1 MPTNILMPALSPTM
15 EEGTLAKWLV
25 KVGQS
30 VKAGDVIAEIETD
43 KATMEV
49 EAVDEG
55 TLAKI
60 LVPEGSEGVKVNT
73 PIAVLA
79 AEGEDASAV
88 PAAAPPPSLR
98 ATSPASGGGKTDKA
112 DMDPAPAAATV
123 SSPVRGG
130 GAPAGGGGGLAV
142 AASGER
148 VFASP
153 LARRIAGEG
162 KVDLTLITGTGPG
175 GRIVKADVEKA
186 LAGGPMKAVK
196 SPDTLLSPP
205 AGGESPAK
213 GRAEGGKPAPAAP
226 TPAGA
231 LPDARLFYKEGSYTA
246 VPHDSMRKTV
256 AKRLTIAKRD
266 IPHYYLTADIEIDA
280 LLAAREAINA
290 KSPKDGPDAYKVSVN
305 DFIVKAAAAA
315 LMKVPHVNAS
325 WTETEMLLHAH
336 ADVGVAVAL
345 PGNGLITPIIFAAET
360 KGLVQISRETKDLAA
375 RAKAKKLKPSDYEG
389 GSFSISNLGMFGM
402 RDFTGVINPPQ
413 ASILAVGAGEK
424 RAVVRGDRLEIATV
438 MTVRMS
444 CDHRVIDGALGATW
458 LAALKGYLQDPVTM
472 LA

>member
-15 EEGTLAKWLV
+15 EEGTLAKWL
-25 KVGQS
+25 KKEGDTI
-30 VKAGDVIAEIETD
+30 KAGDVIAEIETD

-60 LVPEGSEGVKVNT
+60 LVPEGAEGVKVNT

-79 AEGEDASAV
+79 GEGEDASAA
-88 PAAAPPPSLR
+88 PAAAPPPALR
-98 ATSPASGGGKTDKA
+98 ATSPASGGGKTGEAEIEMKT
-112 DMDPAPAAATV
+112 APAAAAV
-123 SSPVRGG
+123 A
-130 GAPAGGGGGLAV
+130 APV

-162 KVDLTLITGTGPG
+162 KVDLTLIAGTGPG

-186 LAGGPMKAVK
+186 LAGGPMKAAAK
-196 SPDTLLSPP
+196 TAP
-205 AGGESPAK
+205 AAPAREAPK
-213 GRAEGGKPAPAAP
+213 AAPAPAALP
-226 TPAGA
+226 LPGA
-231 LPDARLFYKEGSYTA
+231 LPDARLFYAEGSYTA

-256 AKRLTIAKRD
+256 AKRLTTAKRD
-266 IPHYYLTADIEIDA
+266 IPHYYLTADIELDA

-290 KSPKDGPDAYKVSVN
+290 KSPKDGPEAYKVSVN

-389 GSFSISNLGMFGM
+389 GSFAISNLGMFGI
-402 RDFTGVINPPQ
+402 RDFTAVINPPQ

-424 RAVVRGDRLEIATV
+424 RAVVRGDRVEIATV

-458 LAALKGYLQDPVTM
+458 LAALKGYLEDPVTM

>member
-1 MPTNILMPALSPTM
+1 MATNILMPALSPTM
-15 EEGTLAKWLV
+15 EEGTLAKWL
-25 KVGQS
+25 KKEGDT

-60 LVPEGSEGVKVNT
+60 LIPEGSEGVKVNT

-79 AEGEDASAV
+79 GEGEDVSAAPAPKADAPKAEAPKPAKAEAPKSELKAEPAPKAEAPKAAEPAPQPK
-88 PAAAPPPSLR
+88 PAAAPS
-98 ATSPASGGGKTDKA
+98 SGA
-112 DMDPAPAAATV
+112 
-123 SSPVRGG
+123 R
-130 GAPAGGGGGLAV
+130 L
-142 AASGER
+142 
-148 VFASP
+148 FASP
-153 LARRIAGEG
+153 LAKRIAADA
-162 KVDLTLITGTGPG
+162 KFDLANVTGTGPG

-186 LAGGPMKAVK
+186 IAEGPRPTAKPEA
-196 SPDTLLSPP
+196 
-205 AGGESPAK
+205 AK
-213 GRAEGGKPAPAAP
+213 GEAAPSAGPAPA
-226 TPAGA
+226 GS
-231 LPDARLFYKEGSYTA
+231 LPDARLFYKEGTYKA

-256 AKRLTIAKRD
+256 AKRLTVAKRD
-266 IPHYYLTADIEIDA
+266 IPHFYLTADIRIEA
-280 LLAAREAINA
+280 LMAAREAINA
-290 KSPKDGPDAYKVSVN
+290 KSPKDGEGAYKVSVN

-315 LMKVPHVNAS
+315 LMKVPDVNAS
-325 WTETEMLLHAH
+325 WTETEMLLHEH
-336 ADVGVAVAL
+336 ADVGIAVAL

-360 KGLVQISRETKDLAA
+360 KGLIQISRETKELAA
-375 RAKAKKLKPSDYEG
+375 KAKAKKLKPSDYEG

-413 ASILAVGAGEK
+413 ASILAVGAGEL
-424 RAVVRGDRLEIATV
+424 RPVVENGQIVAGNV

-458 LAALKGYLQDPVTM
+458 LAALKGFLEDPVTM

>member
-15 EEGTLAKWLV
+15 EEGTLAKWL
-25 KVGQS
+25 KKEGDTI
-30 VKAGDVIAEIETD
+30 KAGDVIAEIETD

-60 LVPEGSEGVKVNT
+60 LVPEGAEGVKVNT

-79 AEGEDASAV
+79 GEGEDASAA
-88 PAAAPPPSLR
+88 PAAAPPPALR
-98 ATSPASGGGKTDKA
+98 ATSPASGGGKKGEAEIEMKT
-112 DMDPAPAAATV
+112 APAAAAV
-123 SSPVRGG
+123 A
-130 GAPAGGGGGLAV
+130 APV

-162 KVDLTLITGTGPG
+162 KVDLTLIAGTGPG

-186 LAGGPMKAVK
+186 LAGGPMKA
-196 SPDTLLSPP
+196 
-205 AGGESPAK
+205 AAK
-213 GRAEGGKPAPAAP
+213 TAPAAP
-226 TPAGA
+226 AREAPKAATAPAALPLPGA
-231 LPDARLFYKEGSYTA
+231 LPDARLFYAEGCYTA

-256 AKRLTIAKRD
+256 AKRLTTAKRD
-266 IPHYYLTADIEIDA
+266 IPHYYLTADIELDA

-290 KSPKDGPDAYKVSVN
+290 KSPKDGPEAYKVSVN

-389 GSFSISNLGMFGM
+389 GSFAISNLGMFGI
-402 RDFTGVINPPQ
+402 RDFTAVINPPQ

-424 RAVVRGDRLEIATV
+424 RAVVRGDRVEIATV

-458 LAALKGYLQDPVTM
+458 LAALKGYLEDPVTM

>member
-15 EEGTLAKWLV
+15 EEGTLAKWL
-25 KVGQS
+25 KKEGDTI
-30 VKAGDVIAEIETD
+30 KAGDVIAEIETD

-60 LVPEGSEGVKVNT
+60 LVPEGAEGVKVNT

-79 AEGEDASAV
+79 GEGEDASAA
-88 PAAAPPPSLR
+88 PAAAPPPALR
-98 ATSPASGGGKTDKA
+98 ATSPASGGGKKGEAEIEMKT
-112 DMDPAPAAATV
+112 APAAAAV
-123 SSPVRGG
+123 A
-130 GAPAGGGGGLAV
+130 APV

-162 KVDLTLITGTGPG
+162 KVDLTLIAGTGPG

-186 LAGGPMKAVK
+186 LAGWPMKA
-196 SPDTLLSPP
+196 
-205 AGGESPAK
+205 AA
-213 GRAEGGKPAPAAP
+213 KPAPSAPARETPKAA
-226 TPAGA
+226 TAPAALPLPGA
-231 LPDARLFYKEGSYTA
+231 LPDARLFYAEGSYTA

-256 AKRLTIAKRD
+256 AKRLTTAKRD
-266 IPHYYLTADIEIDA
+266 IPHYYLTADIELDA

-290 KSPKDGPDAYKVSVN
+290 KSPKDGPEAYKVSVN

-389 GSFSISNLGMFGM
+389 GSFAISNLGMFGI
-402 RDFTGVINPPQ
+402 RDFTAVINPPQ

-424 RAVVRGDRLEIATV
+424 RAVVRGDRVEIATV

-458 LAALKGYLQDPVTM
+458 LAALKGYLEDPVTM

>member
-15 EEGTLAKWLV
+15 EEGTLAKWL
-25 KVGQS
+25 KKEGDA

-60 LVPEGSEGVKVNT
+60 LIPEGSEGVKVNT

-79 AEGEDASAV
+79 GEGEDASTA
-88 PAAAPPPSLR
+88 PAPKAEAPKPVKAEAPKSAEPAPPSDLP
-98 ATSPASGGGKTDKA
+98 P
-112 DMDPAPAAATV
+112 
-123 SSPVRGG
+123 
-130 GAPAGGGGGLAV
+130 PAGGDRRAAPEGGKSPSATSRL
-142 AASGER
+142 
-148 VFASP
+148 FASP
-153 LARRIAGEG
+153 LAKRIAADANL
-162 KVDLTLITGTGPG
+162 DLAGVTGTGPG
-175 GRIVKADVEKA
+175 GRIVKADVEKSIAEGPRPAAKPEAARGAAPAAQPA
-186 LAGGPMKAVK
+186 LAG
-196 SPDTLLSPP
+196 S
-205 AGGESPAK
+205 
-213 GRAEGGKPAPAAP
+213 
-226 TPAGA
+226 
-231 LPDARLFYKEGSYTA
+231 LPDARLFYKEGTYKA

-256 AKRLTIAKRD
+256 AKRLTVAKRD
-266 IPHYYLTADIEIDA
+266 IPHFYLTADIRIEA
-280 LLAAREAINA
+280 LMAAREAINA
-290 KSPKDGPDAYKVSVN
+290 KSPKDGEGAYKVSVN
-305 DFIVKAAAAA
+305 DFIVKASASA
-315 LMKVPHVNAS
+315 LMKVPDVNAS
-325 WTETEMLLHAH
+325 WTETDMLLHAH
-336 ADVGVAVAL
+336 ADVGIAVAL

-360 KGLVQISRETKDLAA
+360 KGLIQISRETKELAA

-413 ASILAVGAGEK
+413 ASILAVGAGEL
-424 RAVVRGDRLEIATV
+424 RPVVENGQIVVGNV

-458 LAALKGYLQDPVTM
+458 LAALKGFLEDPVTM

>member
-15 EEGTLAKWLV
+15 EEGTLAKWL
-25 KVGQS
+25 KKEGDT

-60 LVPEGSEGVKVNT
+60 LIPEGSEGVKVNT

-79 AEGEDASAV
+79 GEGEDASAA
-88 PAAAPPPSLR
+88 PAPKAEAPKAAKAEAPKSEAKAAPEL
-98 ATSPASGGGKTDKA
+98 
-112 DMDPAPAAATV
+112 
-123 SSPVRGG
+123 SSPVH
-130 GAPAGGGGGLAV
+130 GGGGGEADGGGKATAPKPEAKPA
-142 AASGER
+142 AASTGAR

-153 LARRIAGEG
+153 LAKRIAADANL
-162 KVDLTLITGTGPG
+162 DLAAVTGTGPA
-175 GRIVKADVEKA
+175 GRIVKSDVEKA
-186 LAGGPMKAVK
+186 IAAGPRPAAKADA
-196 SPDTLLSPP
+196 P
-205 AGGESPAK
+205 
-213 GRAEGGKPAPAAP
+213 KPAAGTAQPAL
-226 TPAGA
+226 AGA
-231 LPDARLFYKEGSYTA
+231 LPDARLFYKEGAYKA

-256 AKRLTIAKRD
+256 ARRLTVAKRD
-266 IPHYYLTADIEIDA
+266 IPHFYLTADIRIEA
-280 LLAAREAINA
+280 LMAAREAINA
-290 KSPKDGPDAYKVSVN
+290 KSPKDGDGAYKVSVN
-305 DFIVKAAAAA
+305 DFIVKAAASA
-315 LMKVPHVNAS
+315 LMKVPDVNAS
-325 WTETEMLLHAH
+325 WTETDMLLHSH
-336 ADVGVAVAL
+336 ADIGIAVAL

-360 KGLVQISRETKDLAA
+360 KGLIQISRETKELAA
-375 RAKAKKLKPSDYEG
+375 KAKAKKLKPSDYEG

-413 ASILAVGAGEK
+413 ASILAVGAGEM
-424 RAVVRGDRLEIATV
+424 RPVVENGQIVVGNV

-458 LAALKGYLQDPVTM
+458 LAALKGFLEDPVTM